1 MFHIPYVRVISTPP
15 TLYTKDLVTNR
26 RTRDRARHL
35 GDARSSKRGGGG
47 GGRENDRS
55 TSLTGWMQK
64 NWAEDEDPSRA
75 VKLVKLVSLGIR
87 KSEWL
92 LRLRNSARCGWSISR
107 YLSVN
112 FNPFLNPRISLSQG
126 WIGDAG
132 VPAREA
138 KNRGWKGNFA
148 FRRGDISFGL
158 LSFDTATDGEGVVRS
173 FVRSFRKF

>member
-15 TLYTKDLVTNR
+15 TLYTEDLVT
-26 RTRDRARHL
+26 RTDT
-35 GDARSSKRGGGG
+35 RSSPSSWRRKKLEERRRRRG
-47 GGRENDRS
+47 NDRS